1 MPSSSLSGGNDL
13 SFSNSQLESELA
25 GGAIYTV
32 DELCLGIREIVEEFE
47 PVSVQGEVQN
57 VFTSA
62 RGHKYFE
69 LAGEKALIKVKMWA
83 STARDHTFNRGDNV
97 VVEGSLDFYPPKG
110 EISITAR
117 KLTLAGE
124 GAILAK
130 IEAVRRRLE
139 SEGLFSEE
147 RKQEL
152 PFLPRAIGVIC
163 GTDAAVKRDIEAA
176 RSARFPEYPI
186 VWRES
191 LVSGASA
198 AGQLIEALDELD
210 RDPRVDV
217 IIIARGG
224 GSFDDLL
231 PFNDE
236 QFCRAIAAASTPVVS
251 AIGHEADAPL
261 SDFVADLRCST
272 PTRAGIEVI
281 PSRSEL
287 SEQADSALDEL
298 ERVLASRIELASGKV
313 RSLGVQVSAFR
324 PRRVVESLIQRL
336 EHANPVKAMRERHN
350 TSSATCDALQ
360 RQLEALDPAS
370 ILGRGYAVVRTT
382 LGAVVTEPQE
392 APAGTGLEISLSRG
406 TLAAVSEGSRPQT

>member
-1 MPSSSLSGGNDL
+1 MPSSSSSGGIEL
-13 SFSNSQLESELA
+13 SFSNSQTESEPA

-32 DELCLGIREIVEEFE
+32 DELCFGIKEMVDEFE

-62 RGHKYFE
+62 RGHQYFE

-83 STARDHTFNRGDNV
+83 STARNHTFDRGDNV
-97 VVEGSLDFYPPKG
+97 VVEGLLDFYPPKG

-117 KLTLAGE
+117 KLTPAGE

-130 IEAVRRRLE
+130 IEAVRRKLE

-147 RKQEL
+147 RKQDL
-152 PFLPRAIGVIC
+152 PFLPEAIGVIC
-163 GTDAAVKRDIEAA
+163 GTDAAVRRDIEAA
-176 RSARFPEYPI
+176 RSARFPGYPI

-231 PFNDE
+231 PFSDE
-236 QFCRAIAAASTPVVS
+236 QLCRAIAAATTPIVS

-261 SDFVADLRCST
+261 ADFVADLRCST

-287 SEQADSALDEL
+287 SQQADSALDEL
-298 ERVLASRIELASGKV
+298 ERAIASGIELASGRV
-313 RSLGVQVSAFR
+313 RALGMQVSAFS
-324 PRRVVESLIQRL
+324 PGRVLESLTRRL
-336 EHANPVKAMRERHN
+336 EHANPARAMRERHSA
-350 TSSATCDALQ
+350 SSAICDALR
-360 RQLEALDPAS
+360 RQLEALDSAS
-370 ILGRGYAVVRTT
+370 ILRRGYAVVRTSQ
-382 LGAVVTEPQE
+382 GALVTEAQE
-392 APAGTGLEISLSRG
+392 APAGTELEISLSRG
-406 TLAAVSEGSRPQT
+406 TLAAVSEGPRPQS

>member
-1 MPSSSLSGGNDL
+1 MSDSGSRDD
-13 SFSNSQLESELA
+13 SEVA
-25 GGAIYTV
+25 GATIYTV
-32 DELCLGIREIVEEFE
+32 DELCFGIKGVVDEFE
-47 PVSVQGEVQN
+47 PIAVQGEIQSI
-57 VFTSA
+57 FTSA
-62 RGHKYFE
+62 RGHKYFD

-83 STARDHTFNRGDNV
+83 STARNHIFDRGDNV

-110 EISITAR
+110 EISVTAR

-139 SEGLFSEE
+139 SDGLFSEE
-147 RKQEL
+147 RKQEI
-152 PFLPRAIGVIC
+152 PFLPKAIGVIC

-176 RSARFPEYPI
+176 RATRFPGYPI

-198 AGQLIEALDELD
+198 AAQLIDALNELD
-210 RDPRVDV
+210 RDPRVEV
-217 IIIARGG
+217 VIIARGG

-236 QFCRAIAAASTPVVS
+236 QLCRAIAAASTPVVS

-287 SEQADSALDEL
+287 SEMADGALDEV
-298 ERVLASRIELASGKV
+298 ERALSSRVELAYGRVKT
-313 RSLGVQVSAFR
+313 LGAQVTAFS
-324 PRRVVESLIQRL
+324 PRRVLESLRQRL
-336 EHANPVKAMRERHN
+336 KLADPSRVLKDRHKS
-350 TSSATCDALQ
+350 SSAVCEALLK
-360 RQLEALDPAS
+360 QLEALDPAS
-370 ILGRGYAVVRTT
+370 VLRRGYAVVRTED
-382 LGAVVTEPQE
+382 GALVTEAQE
-392 APAGTGLEISLSRG
+392 APADTELEISLARG
-406 TLAAVSEGSRPQT
+406 SLAAISKGPRP